1 MDHNQFKRKLNW
13 YPPYWGTGIVVKKI
27 SPDFREI
34 IVQMKMTW
42 YNRNYVNTHFGGS
55 LYSMTDP
62 FFMLMLIQI
71 LGKEY
76 IVWDKAAY
84 IDFIKPGRGTVTATF
99 VIDQEQV
106 EDIVVKTAAGQK
118 YLPQFTVDIEDRE
131 NNKVARVIKTLYIRK
146 KASEQIDG

>member
-1 MDHNQFKRKLNW
+1 MDHKQFKRKLNL

-84 IDFIKPGRGTVTATF
+84 IDFLKPGRGTVTAKF
-99 VIDQEQV
+99 VIDKEQV
-106 EDIVVKTAAGQK
+106 EDIIVKTAHGQK
-118 YLPQFTVDIEDRE
+118 YLPKFTVDIVDQE

-146 KASEQIDG
+146 K

>member
-1 MDHNQFKRKLNW
+1 MDHNQFKRKLNL
-13 YPPYWGTGIVVKKI
+13 YPPYWGTGIFVKKI

-34 IVQMKMTW
+34 IVQMKMSW

-84 IDFIKPGRGTVTATF
+84 IDFIKPGRGTVTARF
-99 VIDQEQV
+99 VIDQEQI
-106 EDIVVKTAAGQK
+106 EDIIVKTGDGQK
-118 YLPQFTVDIEDRE
+118 YLPEFTVDIEDQAS
-131 NNKVARVIKTLYIRK
+131 NKVARVIKTLYIRK
-146 KASEQIDG
+146 KMRHP

>member
-1 MDHNQFKRKLNW
+1 MDHNQFKRKLNL
-13 YPPYWGTGIVVKKI
+13 YPPYWGTGIFVKKI

-34 IVQMKMTW
+34 IVQMKITW

-62 FFMLMLIQI
+62 FFMLMVMQI

-76 IVWDKAAY
+76 IVWDKAAH
-84 IDFIKPGRGTVTATF
+84 IDFIKPGRGTVTAKF
-99 VIDQEQV
+99 VINKEQI
-106 EDIVVKTAAGQK
+106 EDIILKTADGQK
-118 YLPQFTVDIEDRE
+118 YLPELTVDIEDQT

-146 KASEQIDG
+146 K

>member
-1 MDHNQFKRKLNW
+1 MDHNQFKRKLNL
-13 YPPYWGTGIVVKKI
+13 YPPYWGTGIFVKKI

-62 FFMLMLIQI
+62 FFMLMLMQI

-76 IVWDKAAY
+76 IVWDKAL
-84 IDFIKPGRGTVTATF
+84 ISILSN
-99 VIDQEQV
+99 Q
-106 EDIVVKTAAGQK
+106 AGE
-118 YLPQFTVDIEDRE
+118 L
-131 NNKVARVIKTLYIRK
+131 
-146 KASEQIDG
+146 